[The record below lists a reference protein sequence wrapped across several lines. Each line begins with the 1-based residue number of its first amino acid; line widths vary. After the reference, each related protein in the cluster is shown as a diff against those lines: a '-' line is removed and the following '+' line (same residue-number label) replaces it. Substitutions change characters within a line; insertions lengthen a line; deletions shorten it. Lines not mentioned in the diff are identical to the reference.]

1 MSILYKLKASMH
13 VGSLDLKEKLN
24 IELNFTDKSFIIY
37 FIEPLNEKNI
47 KEIKDIFF
55 PFISGDIR
63 VINMNYLYIKSIF
76 LDGSNILKFTLYN
89 PLSTSIFTLIFN
101 HFKLKKKNLFS
112 KMNPSQNFMNYL
124 VLEIQ
129 KKQQIQIKKN
139 INNFINVIHIF
150 YEFRSTKRKY
160 NDIIN
165 ELFLKAFM
173 YGMIYY
179 NNSVKALNKSQEKI
193 KSMPKDISNKI
204 NTSLND
210 IRTQLEVTADL
221 QNEENNS
228 SSFRESQ
235 ENKNLEF
242 INDANSELDIDS
254 INQKDLFENYP
265 AFAKFPSK
273 IKSTTSYFTE
283 VTINLIY
290 KLFNVS
296 QNDLNNKFD
305 EINKTVNG
313 IIINRKNLANI
324 AQSEVNNVITNNIQ
338 QSYFENG
345 NIKNDYEEKINKW
358 LEYCKEFQAFV
369 PNNSVDNIISNTSQI
384 IHRKFFEFFFKT
396 FFSDIIMIETE
407 KNKTLSSDEFHEI
420 LKILRRIKKI
430 LFINKNLELYSDFE
444 FLNEEKTFF

>member
-76 LDGSNILKFTLYN
+76 LDGNNILKFTLYN

-101 HFKLKKKNLFS
+101 QFKLKKKNLFS

-296 QNDLNNKFD
+296 QNDLNNKFN

-324 AQSEVNNVITNNIQ
+324 AQSEVNNVINNNIQ

-345 NIKNDYEEKINKW
+345 NIKNDYEEKIDKW

-384 IHRKFFEFFFKT
+384 IHRKFFEIFFKT

-430 LFINKNLELYSDFE
+430 LFTNKNLELYSDFE
-444 FLNEEKTFF
+444 FLNEEKTVF

>member
-324 AQSEVNNVITNNIQ
+324 AQSEVNNVINNNIQ

-384 IHRKFFEFFFKT
+384 IHRKFFEIFFKT

-430 LFINKNLELYSDFE
+430 LFTNKNLELYSDFE

>member
-76 LDGSNILKFTLYN
+76 LDGNNILKFTLYN

-296 QNDLNNKFD
+296 QNDLNNKFND
-305 EINKTVNG
+305 INKTVNG

-324 AQSEVNNVITNNIQ
+324 AQSEVNNVINNNIQ

-384 IHRKFFEFFFKT
+384 IHRKFFEIFFKT

-430 LFINKNLELYSDFE
+430 LFTNKNLELYSDFE
-444 FLNEEKTFF
+444 FLNEEKTVF

>member
-37 FIEPLNEKNI
+37 FIEPLNDKNI

-76 LDGSNILKFTLYN
+76 LDGNNILKFTLYN
-89 PLSTSIFTLIFN
+89 PLSSSIFTLIFN

-296 QNDLNNKFD
+296 QNDLNNKFND
-305 EINKTVNG
+305 INKTVNG

-324 AQSEVNNVITNNIQ
+324 AQSEVNNVINNNIQ

-345 NIKNDYEEKINKW
+345 NIKNDYEEKIDKW

-384 IHRKFFEFFFKT
+384 IHRKFFEIFFKT

-430 LFINKNLELYSDFE
+430 LFTNKNLELYSDFE

>member
-76 LDGSNILKFTLYN
+76 LDGNNILKFTLYN

-265 AFAKFPSK
+265 AFTKFPSK

-296 QNDLNNKFD
+296 QNDLNNKFN

-313 IIINRKNLANI
+313 MIINRKNLANI
-324 AQSEVNNVITNNIQ
+324 AQSEVNNVINNNIQ

-384 IHRKFFEFFFKT
+384 IHRKFFEIFFKT

-430 LFINKNLELYSDFE
+430 LFTNKNLELYSDFE

>member
-1 MSILYKLKASMH
+1 
-13 VGSLDLKEKLN
+13 
-24 IELNFTDKSFIIY
+24 
-37 FIEPLNEKNI
+37 
-47 KEIKDIFF
+47 
-55 PFISGDIR
+55 
-63 VINMNYLYIKSIF
+63 
-76 LDGSNILKFTLYN
+76 
-89 PLSTSIFTLIFN
+89 
-101 HFKLKKKNLFS
+101 
-112 KMNPSQNFMNYL
+112 
-124 VLEIQ
+124 
-129 KKQQIQIKKN
+129 
-139 INNFINVIHIF
+139 
-150 YEFRSTKRKY
+150 
-160 NDIIN
+160 
-165 ELFLKAFM
+165 
-173 YGMIYY
+173 MIYY

-265 AFAKFPSK
+265 AFAKFPPK
-273 IKSTTSYFTE
+273 IKSATSYFTE

-296 QNDLNNKFD
+296 QNDLNNKFND
-305 EINKTVNG
+305 INKTVNG

-324 AQSEVNNVITNNIQ
+324 AQSEVNYVINNNIQ

-369 PNNSVDNIISNTSQI
+369 PNNSVDNIINNTSQI

-430 LFINKNLELYSDFE
+430 LFTNKNLELYSDFE

>member
-37 FIEPLNEKNI
+37 FIEPLNEKNT

-76 LDGSNILKFTLYN
+76 LDGNNILKFTLYN

-210 IRTQLEVTADL
+210 IRTQLEVTADF

-296 QNDLNNKFD
+296 QNDLNNKFN

-324 AQSEVNNVITNNIQ
+324 AQSEVNNVINNNIQ

-369 PNNSVDNIISNTSQI
+369 PNNSIDNIISNTSQI
-384 IHRKFFEFFFKT
+384 IHRKFFEIFFKT

-430 LFINKNLELYSDFE
+430 LFTNKNLELYSDFE

>member
-76 LDGSNILKFTLYN
+76 LDGNNILKFTLYN

-296 QNDLNNKFD
+296 QNDLNNKFN

-324 AQSEVNNVITNNIQ
+324 AQSEVNNVINNNIQ

-384 IHRKFFEFFFKT
+384 IHRKFFEIFFKT

-430 LFINKNLELYSDFE
+430 LFTNKNLELYSDFE

>member
-1 MSILYKLKASMH
+1 MH

-76 LDGSNILKFTLYN
+76 LDGNNILKFTLYN

-296 QNDLNNKFD
+296 QNDLNNKFN

-313 IIINRKNLANI
+313 MIINRKNLANI
-324 AQSEVNNVITNNIQ
+324 AQSEVNNVINNNIQ

-384 IHRKFFEFFFKT
+384 IHRKFFEIFFKN

-430 LFINKNLELYSDFE
+430 LFTNKNLELYSDFE

>member
-37 FIEPLNEKNI
+37 FIEPLNEKNL

-265 AFAKFPSK
+265 AFTKLPSK

-296 QNDLNNKFD
+296 QNDLNNKFN

-324 AQSEVNNVITNNIQ
+324 AQSEVNNVINNNIQ

-345 NIKNDYEEKINKW
+345 NIKNDYEEKIDKW

-369 PNNSVDNIISNTSQI
+369 PNNSVDNIINNTSQI

-430 LFINKNLELYSDFE
+430 LFTNKNIELYSDFE
-444 FLNEEKTFF
+444 FLNEEKTVF

>member
-37 FIEPLNEKNI
+37 FIEPLNDKNI

-76 LDGSNILKFTLYN
+76 LDGNNILKFTLYN
-89 PLSTSIFTLIFN
+89 PLSSSIFTLIFN

-296 QNDLNNKFD
+296 QNDLNNKFND
-305 EINKTVNG
+305 INKTVNG

-324 AQSEVNNVITNNIQ
+324 AQSEVNNVINNNIQ

-384 IHRKFFEFFFKT
+384 IHRKFFEIFFKT

-430 LFINKNLELYSDFE
+430 LFTNKNLELYSDFE

>member
-76 LDGSNILKFTLYN
+76 LDGNNILKFTLYN
-89 PLSTSIFTLIFN
+89 TLSTSIFTLIFN

-296 QNDLNNKFD
+296 QNDLNNKFN

-313 IIINRKNLANI
+313 MIINRKNLANI
-324 AQSEVNNVITNNIQ
+324 AQSEVNNVINNNIQ

-384 IHRKFFEFFFKT
+384 IHRKFFEIFFKT

-430 LFINKNLELYSDFE
+430 LFTNKNIELYSDFE
-444 FLNEEKTFF
+444 FLNEEKTVF

>member
-76 LDGSNILKFTLYN
+76 LDGNNILKFTLYN

-296 QNDLNNKFD
+296 QNDLNNKFND
-305 EINKTVNG
+305 INKTVNG

-324 AQSEVNNVITNNIQ
+324 AQSEVNNVINNNIQ

-384 IHRKFFEFFFKT
+384 IHRKFFEIFFKT

-430 LFINKNLELYSDFE
+430 LFTNKNIELYSDFE
-444 FLNEEKTFF
+444 FLNEEKTVF

>member
-76 LDGSNILKFTLYN
+76 LDGNNILKFTLYN

-296 QNDLNNKFD
+296 QNDLNNKFND
-305 EINKTVNG
+305 INKTVNG

-324 AQSEVNNVITNNIQ
+324 AQSEVNNVINNNIQ

-345 NIKNDYEEKINKW
+345 NIKNDYEEKIDKW

-384 IHRKFFEFFFKT
+384 IHRKFFEIFFKT

-430 LFINKNLELYSDFE
+430 LFTNKNIELYSDFE

>member
-37 FIEPLNEKNI
+37 FIEPLNEKNL

-265 AFAKFPSK
+265 SFAKFPSK

-296 QNDLNNKFD
+296 QNDLNNKFN

-324 AQSEVNNVITNNIQ
+324 AQSEVNNVINNNIQ

-345 NIKNDYEEKINKW
+345 NIKNDYEEKIDKW

-430 LFINKNLELYSDFE
+430 LFTNKNIELYSDFE
-444 FLNEEKTFF
+444 FLNEEKTVF

>member
-63 VINMNYLYIKSIF
+63 VINMNYLYIKSIY
-76 LDGSNILKFTLYN
+76 LDDSNILKFTLYN

-265 AFAKFPSK
+265 AFTKFPSK

-296 QNDLNNKFD
+296 QNDLNNKFN

-324 AQSEVNNVITNNIQ
+324 AQSEVNNVITNNIP

-358 LEYCKEFQAFV
+358 LEYCKEFHAFV
-369 PNNSVDNIISNTSQI
+369 PNNSFDNIISNTSQI
-384 IHRKFFEFFFKT
+384 IHRKFFEIFFKT

-430 LFINKNLELYSDFE
+430 LFTNKNLELYSDFE

>member
-296 QNDLNNKFD
+296 QNDLNNKFN

-313 IIINRKNLANI
+313 MIINRKNLANI
-324 AQSEVNNVITNNIQ
+324 AQSEVNNVINNNIQ

-384 IHRKFFEFFFKT
+384 IHRKFFEIFFKT

-430 LFINKNLELYSDFE
+430 LFTNKNLELYSDFE

>member
-324 AQSEVNNVITNNIQ
+324 AQSEVNNVINNNIQ

-345 NIKNDYEEKINKW
+345 NIKNDYEEKIDKW

-384 IHRKFFEFFFKT
+384 IHRKFFEIFFKT

-430 LFINKNLELYSDFE
+430 LFTNKNLELYSDFE

>member
-76 LDGSNILKFTLYN
+76 LDGNNILKFTLYN

-290 KLFNVS
+290 KLFNVN
-296 QNDLNNKFD
+296 QNDLNNKFN

-324 AQSEVNNVITNNIQ
+324 AQSEVNNVINNNIQ

-345 NIKNDYEEKINKW
+345 NIKNDYEEKIDKW

-384 IHRKFFEFFFKT
+384 IHRKFFEIFFKT

-430 LFINKNLELYSDFE
+430 LFTNKNIELYSDFE

>member
-63 VINMNYLYIKSIF
+63 VINMNYLYIKSIY

-265 AFAKFPSK
+265 AFTKFPSK

-296 QNDLNNKFD
+296 QNDLNNKFN

-324 AQSEVNNVITNNIQ
+324 AQSEVNNVITNNIP

-384 IHRKFFEFFFKT
+384 IHRKFFEIFFKT

-430 LFINKNLELYSDFE
+430 LFTNKNLELYSDFE

>member
-76 LDGSNILKFTLYN
+76 LDGNNILKFTLYN

-296 QNDLNNKFD
+296 QNDLNNKFN

-324 AQSEVNNVITNNIQ
+324 AQSEVNNVINNNIQ

-384 IHRKFFEFFFKT
+384 IHRKFFEIFFKT

-430 LFINKNLELYSDFE
+430 LFTNKNIELYSDFE
-444 FLNEEKTFF
+444 FLNEEKTVF

>member
-1 MSILYKLKASMH
+1 MSILYKIKASMH

-76 LDGSNILKFTLYN
+76 LDGNNILKFTLYN

-296 QNDLNNKFD
+296 QNDLNNKFN

-313 IIINRKNLANI
+313 MIINRKNLANI
-324 AQSEVNNVITNNIQ
+324 AQSEVNNVINNNIQ

-384 IHRKFFEFFFKT
+384 IHRKFFEIFFKT

-430 LFINKNLELYSDFE
+430 LFTNKNLELYSDFE

>member
-1 MSILYKLKASMH
+1 MSILYKIKASMH

-76 LDGSNILKFTLYN
+76 LDGNNILKFTLYN

-296 QNDLNNKFD
+296 QNDLNNKFN

-324 AQSEVNNVITNNIQ
+324 AQSEVNNVINNNIQ

-384 IHRKFFEFFFKT
+384 IHRKFFEIFFKT

-430 LFINKNLELYSDFE
+430 LFTNKNLELYSDFE

>member
-76 LDGSNILKFTLYN
+76 LDGNNILKFTLYN

-296 QNDLNNKFD
+296 QNDLNNKFN

-313 IIINRKNLANI
+313 MIINRKNLANI
-324 AQSEVNNVITNNIQ
+324 AQSEVNNVINNNIQ

-384 IHRKFFEFFFKT
+384 IHRKFFEIFFKT

-430 LFINKNLELYSDFE
+430 LFTNKNLELYSDFE

>member
-76 LDGSNILKFTLYN
+76 LDGNNILKFTLYN

-296 QNDLNNKFD
+296 QNDLNNKFN

-313 IIINRKNLANI
+313 MIINRKNLANI
-324 AQSEVNNVITNNIQ
+324 AQSEVNNVINNNIQ

-345 NIKNDYEEKINKW
+345 NIKNDYEEKIDKW

-384 IHRKFFEFFFKT
+384 IHRKFFEIFFKT

-430 LFINKNLELYSDFE
+430 LFTNKNLELYSDFE

>member
-37 FIEPLNEKNI
+37 FIEPLNDKNI

-76 LDGSNILKFTLYN
+76 LDGNNILKFTLYN
-89 PLSTSIFTLIFN
+89 PLSSSIFTLIFN

-283 VTINLIY
+283 VTINLI
-290 KLFNVS
+290 K
-296 QNDLNNKFD
+296 
-305 EINKTVNG
+305 
-313 IIINRKNLANI
+313 R
-324 AQSEVNNVITNNIQ
+324 
-338 QSYFENG
+338 
-345 NIKNDYEEKINKW
+345 
-358 LEYCKEFQAFV
+358 
-369 PNNSVDNIISNTSQI
+369 
-384 IHRKFFEFFFKT
+384 FK
-396 FFSDIIMIETE
+396 
-407 KNKTLSSDEFHEI
+407 
-420 LKILRRIKKI
+420 
-430 LFINKNLELYSDFE
+430 
-444 FLNEEKTFF
+444 

>member
-1 MSILYKLKASMH
+1 
-13 VGSLDLKEKLN
+13 
-24 IELNFTDKSFIIY
+24 
-37 FIEPLNEKNI
+37 
-47 KEIKDIFF
+47 
-55 PFISGDIR
+55 
-63 VINMNYLYIKSIF
+63 
-76 LDGSNILKFTLYN
+76 
-89 PLSTSIFTLIFN
+89 
-101 HFKLKKKNLFS
+101 
-112 KMNPSQNFMNYL
+112 
-124 VLEIQ
+124 
-129 KKQQIQIKKN
+129 
-139 INNFINVIHIF
+139 
-150 YEFRSTKRKY
+150 
-160 NDIIN
+160 
-165 ELFLKAFM
+165 M

-296 QNDLNNKFD
+296 QNDLNNKFND
-305 EINKTVNG
+305 INKTVNG

-324 AQSEVNNVITNNIQ
+324 AQSEVNYVINNNIQ

-345 NIKNDYEEKINKW
+345 NIKNDYEEKIDKW

-384 IHRKFFEFFFKT
+384 IHRKFFEIFFKT

-430 LFINKNLELYSDFE
+430 LFTNKNLELYSDFE

>member
-37 FIEPLNEKNI
+37 FIEPLNEKNL

-76 LDGSNILKFTLYN
+76 LDGNNILKFTLYN

-265 AFAKFPSK
+265 AFAKFPPK
-273 IKSTTSYFTE
+273 IKSATSYFTE

-296 QNDLNNKFD
+296 QNDLNNKFND
-305 EINKTVNG
+305 INKTVNG

-324 AQSEVNNVITNNIQ
+324 AQSEVNNVINNNIQ

-384 IHRKFFEFFFKT
+384 IHRKFFEIFFKT

-430 LFINKNLELYSDFE
+430 LFTNKNLELYSDFE

>member
-63 VINMNYLYIKSIF
+63 VINMNYLYIKSIY

-296 QNDLNNKFD
+296 QNDLNNKFN

-313 IIINRKNLANI
+313 MIINRKNLANI
-324 AQSEVNNVITNNIQ
+324 AQSEVNNVINNNIQ

-384 IHRKFFEFFFKT
+384 IHRKFFEIFFKT

-430 LFINKNLELYSDFE
+430 LFTNKNLELYSDFE